1 VQLAEALAQIRPNLA
16 IVYASGYAEES
27 VLRAALDTDHMP
39 FLAKPFTADAL
50 IAAVRDALD
59 HRPATEADQGGAPAA
74 AG

>member
-1 VQLAEALAQIRPNLA
+1 VQLAEALAAIRPNMA

-50 IAAVRDALD
+50 IAGVREALD
-59 HRPATEADQGGAPAA
+59 RRPVGE
-74 AG
+74 